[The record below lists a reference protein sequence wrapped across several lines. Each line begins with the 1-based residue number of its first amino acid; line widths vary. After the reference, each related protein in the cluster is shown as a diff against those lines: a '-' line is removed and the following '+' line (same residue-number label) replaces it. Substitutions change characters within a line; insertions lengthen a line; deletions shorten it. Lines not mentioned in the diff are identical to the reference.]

1 MAPAPGSSGPGLTL
15 LRTAGLPARRFSFRT
30 APRNAGTGRPAPD
43 LLRPGA
49 TTWCALALAAVLPGL
64 ACAADWRD
72 CRSLTDPAE
81 RLACYDR
88 LADAAGPEARSGQ
101 PKPDPATASAAPE
114 PAPSP
119 SPTGPAAPT
128 PEELFGRDAVA
139 AEQLVRESAGIER
152 LEEIHRRVVAVRVS
166 PASKLVITL
175 DNGQVWEQID
185 SPMPRI
191 TAGTEVRIRSAAFGS
206 YLLGTENTPRGVRV
220 RRLR

>member
-1 MAPAPGSSGPGLTL
+1 VPRDAGAGHPPGPNP
-15 LRTAGLPARRFSFRT
+15 LP
-30 APRNAGTGRPAPD
+30 
-43 LLRPGA
+43 PGA
-49 TTWCALALAAVLPGL
+49 ATWCALALTAVLPGL

-72 CRSLTDPAE
+72 CRAMADDAK
-81 RLACYDR
+81 RLACYDQFAAA
-88 LADAAGPEARSGQ
+88 LARETPPDAPEV
-101 PKPDPATASAAPE
+101 ATASPTAGPAAS
-114 PAPSP
+114 PAPA
-119 SPTGPAAPT
+119 GPAAPT

-152 LEEIHRRVVAVRVS
+152 LEEIRRRVVAVRVN

-191 TAGTEVRIRSAAFGS
+191 SAGTEVHIRSAAFGS
-206 YLLGTENTPRGVRV
+206 YLLGTDNTPRGVRV